1 MARRKRYL
9 FAAIGCS
16 LTAVLCAALAVSS
29 NRPESSV
36 STITVSPANGVF
48 DFGSV
53 GQGNYSGTFVLQNP
67 TPELIRIVGVKASCS
82 CTVANVKE
90 DVIPSGGAIELDFE
104 WDTVGLGG
112 SIQKPI
118 LLSFQGDESSTPWTQ
133 ELLIAG
139 DVLPDFEYS
148 PFLVTFE
155 AGEDATRTIQFSPIG
170 DPDFRIRGAYC
181 VHRAFDV
188 AVDETR
194 RSVTVSFDSDR
205 WREFSRNVNVVVQ
218 TNCKT
223 SSVGIPIRVESRK
236 MSTILNVD
244 LSQ

>member
-1 MARRKRYL
+1 MNKTRALSHKTGIEEVYTTLRLYSNPRRARQLQQEETVCLLQLR
-9 FAAIGCS
+9 
-16 LTAVLCAALAVSS
+16 LACYHYG
-29 NRPESSV
+29 RC
-36 STITVSPANGVF
+36 
-48 DFGSV
+48 
-53 GQGNYSGTFVLQNP
+53 
-67 TPELIRIVGVKASCS
+67 RS

-118 LLSFQGDESSTPWTQ
+118 LLSFRGDESSTPWTQ

-236 MSTILNVD
+236 MQPILNVD